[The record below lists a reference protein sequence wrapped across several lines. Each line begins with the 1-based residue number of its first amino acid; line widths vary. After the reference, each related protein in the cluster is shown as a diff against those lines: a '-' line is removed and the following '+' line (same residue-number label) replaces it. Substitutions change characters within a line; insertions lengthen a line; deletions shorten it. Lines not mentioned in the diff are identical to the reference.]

1 MLHLVFQPI
10 DQTLIDRITEGDD
23 VVFLESAV
31 LGLLK
36 NSRWENQITLLANS
50 AKLFVMI
57 DAMSVRG
64 ISQTNLVSGLMR
76 LDQAG
81 LVDLTVK
88 NTAIHSWY

>member
-1 MLHLVFQPI
+1 MLHLIFQPI

-31 LGLLK
+31 LGLLR
-36 NSRWENQITLLANS
+36 NSRWANQISLLENS
-50 AKLFVMI
+50 VHLFVMS
-57 DAMSVRG
+57 DALSVRG
-64 ISQTNLVSGLMR
+64 IGQTNLISGLVV